1 MHLLTRVGL
10 AGNLSP
16 AAGTLRRSGVAR
28 RRVGLA
34 LAAAG
39 LAGWMAIDRLDA
51 QSTSGQ
57 WRTVGGDAGYTRYSP
72 LDQINRGNV
81 ARLTVAWRRAGVDP
95 GLKQQFPDLR
105 VSGNFRSTPIMINGV
120 LYAPN
125 AVGLI
130 RAFGPGSGESRWEQA
145 PMAQTI
151 EEVSRPSPRGVDY
164 WKSGADERLF
174 LVRGEYL
181 YAINTR
187 DGSYVKDFGAG
198 GRVNLHWDHP
208 LAALYSWTA
217 SPVVVNDVVVVAGA
231 TAGAGD
237 GGVKKEAAP
246 EDIRGFD
253 ARSGKLLW
261 TFHVVPRAGELG
273 ADTWSDESNAF
284 SGDLASWCCLSSDA
298 ELGHVYIPTSAP
310 TGINYGGHRPGDNL
324 FSDSILALD
333 VKTGQRVWHFQM
345 VHHDLWDYDTVGPPT
360 LGDITVNGRRIKAL
374 MQPSKT
380 GFLYVFDRVTGAPV
394 WPIEE
399 RPVPQSAVPGEH
411 TARTQPFPVKP
422 VAFDRQGFTEDD
434 LIDYTPELRARAKEK
449 AKGLLFGPLFSPPAL
464 VSGDPG
470 SVRGQLIMPGG
481 WGSGN
486 WHTGAFD
493 PETQIYYAVSH
504 TQPGISRAVK
514 TDDPAAT
521 MAYAT
526 QARGATGGPAAP
538 LPWPGPDLSLDGLP
552 IFKGPYG
559 RITAIDM
566 KTGAQVWM
574 AANGDGPRHHPLVKD
589 LNLPPLG
596 IPGRGAPLLTK
607 SLLFIGEGSDA
618 IPGTN
623 RDGMYGRMFRA
634 FDKSTGKVLWE
645 TELPAGTTGA
655 PITYQHQGKQYIVV
669 AIGGRE
675 QAPEF
680 IAFALP

>member
-1 MHLLTRVGL
+1 MRREL
-10 AGNLSP
+10 AALMAVM
-16 AAGTLRRSGVAR
+16 AAPW
-28 RRVGLA
+28 LA
-34 LAAAG
+34 L
-39 LAGWMAIDRLDA
+39 WPLDA
-51 QSTSGQ
+51 QSGPAGQ
-57 WRTVGGDAGYTRYSP
+57 WRAVGGDAGYTRYSP
-72 LDQINRGNV
+72 LDQINRNNV
-81 ARLTVAWRRAGVDP
+81 RALKVAWRRPGVDP
-95 GLKQQFPDLR
+95 GLKQQFPELR
-105 VSGNFRSTPIMINGV
+105 VSGNFRSTPLMINGV

-125 AVGLI
+125 AVGLV
-130 RAFGPGSGESRWEQA
+130 RAFGPGSGEARWEQA
-145 PMAQTI
+145 PFAQTI

-181 YAINTR
+181 YAINVK
-187 DGSYVKDFGAG
+187 DGTYAKDFGQG
-198 GRVNLHWDHP
+198 GRVNLHWDQP
-208 LAALYSWTA
+208 LAAMFSWTA
-217 SPVVVNDVVVVAGA
+217 SPVVVNDVIVVAGA

-253 ARSGKLLW
+253 ARTGTLLW
-261 TFHVVPRAGELG
+261 TFHVVPHAGEMG
-273 ADTWSDESNAF
+273 ADTWGDESYAF
-284 SGDLASWCCLSSDA
+284 SGDLASWCCLSADA

-333 VKTGQRVWHFQM
+333 VKTGKRAWHFQM

-360 LGDITVNGRRIKAL
+360 LGDITVDGRRIKAL

-380 GFLYVFDRVTGAPV
+380 GFIYVFDRTTGKPV

-399 RPVPQSAVPGEH
+399 RPVPQSTVPGEH
-411 TARTQPFPVKP
+411 TAKTQPFPTKP
-422 VAFDRQGFTEDD
+422 VPFDRQGFTEED
-434 LIDYTPELRARAKEK
+434 LIDFTPELRARAKEK
-449 AKGLLFGPLFSPPAL
+449 VKGLLMGPLFAPPAI
-464 VSGDPG
+464 VSTEPG
-470 SVRGQLIMPGG
+470 GVRGQLIMPGG

-493 PETQIYYAVSH
+493 PETGVYYAVSH
-504 TQPGISRAVK
+504 TQPGISRAIK

-521 MAYAT
+521 MAFAT
-526 QARGATGGPAAP
+526 QARERRPADGPP
-538 LPWPGPDLSLDGLP
+538 PPPTPWPGPDLSIDGFP
-552 IFKGPYG
+552 VFKGPYG
-559 RITAIDM
+559 RITAINM
-566 KTGAQVWM
+566 NTGAQVWM

-589 LNLPPLG
+589 LSLPPLG

-623 RDGMYGRMFRA
+623 RDGMFGRMFRA
-634 FDKSTGKVLWE
+634 YDKRTGDVVWE

-655 PITYQHQGKQYIVV
+655 PITYLHQGKQYIVV
-669 AIGGRE
+669 AIGWRD
-675 QAPEF
+675 QAPEW

>member
-1 MHLLTRVGL
+1 MRREL
-10 AGNLSP
+10 AALMAVM
-16 AAGTLRRSGVAR
+16 AAPW
-28 RRVGLA
+28 LA
-34 LAAAG
+34 L
-39 LAGWMAIDRLDA
+39 WPLDA
-51 QSTSGQ
+51 QSGPAGQ
-57 WRTVGGDAGYTRYSP
+57 WRAVGGDAGYTRYSP
-72 LDQINRGNV
+72 LDQINRNNV
-81 ARLTVAWRRAGVDP
+81 RALKVAWRRPGVDP
-95 GLKQQFPDLR
+95 GLKQQFPELR
-105 VSGNFRSTPIMINGV
+105 VSGNFRSTPLMINGV

-125 AVGLI
+125 AVGLV
-130 RAFGPGSGESRWEQA
+130 RAFGPGSGEARWEQA
-145 PMAQTI
+145 PFAQTI

-181 YAINTR
+181 YAINVK
-187 DGSYVKDFGAG
+187 DGTYAKDFGQG
-198 GRVNLHWDHP
+198 GRVNLHWDQP
-208 LAALYSWTA
+208 LAAMFSWTA
-217 SPVVVNDVVVVAGA
+217 SPVVVNDVIVVAGA

-253 ARSGKLLW
+253 ARTGTLLW
-261 TFHVVPRAGELG
+261 TFHVVPHAGEMG
-273 ADTWSDESNAF
+273 ADTWGDESYAF
-284 SGDLASWCCLSSDA
+284 SGDLASWCCLSADA

-333 VKTGQRVWHFQM
+333 VKTGKRAWHFQM

-360 LGDITVNGRRIKAL
+360 LGDITVEGRRIKAL

-380 GFLYVFDRVTGAPV
+380 GFIYVFDRTTGKPV

-399 RPVPQSAVPGEH
+399 RPVPQSTVPGEH
-411 TARTQPFPVKP
+411 TAKTQPFPTKP
-422 VAFDRQGFTEDD
+422 VPFDRQGFTEED
-434 LIDYTPELRARAKEK
+434 LIDFTPELRARAKEK
-449 AKGLLFGPLFSPPAL
+449 VKGLLMGPLFSPPAI
-464 VSGDPG
+464 VSTEPG
-470 SVRGQLIMPGG
+470 GVRGQLIMPGG

-493 PETQIYYAVSH
+493 PETGVYYAVSH
-504 TQPGISRAVK
+504 TQPGISRAIK

-521 MAYAT
+521 MAFAT
-526 QARGATGGPAAP
+526 QARERRPADGPP
-538 LPWPGPDLSLDGLP
+538 PPPTPWPGPDLSIDGFP
-552 IFKGPYG
+552 VFKGPYG
-559 RITAIDM
+559 RITAINM
-566 KTGAQVWM
+566 NTGAQVWM

-589 LNLPPLG
+589 LSLPPLG

-623 RDGMYGRMFRA
+623 RDGMFGRMFRA
-634 FDKSTGKVLWE
+634 YDKRSGQVVWE

-655 PITYQHQGKQYIVV
+655 PITYLHQGKQYIVV
-669 AIGGRE
+669 AIGGRD
-675 QAPEF
+675 QAPEW

>member
-1 MHLLTRVGL
+1 MM
-10 AGNLSP
+10 
-16 AAGTLRRSGVAR
+16 LRRLGRIAAVA
-28 RRVGLA
+28 VAGFAA
-34 LAAAG
+34 LG
-39 LAGWMAIDRLDA
+39 QLEA
-51 QSTSGQ
+51 QSAAGQ
-57 WRTVGGDAGYTRYSP
+57 WRAVGGDAGYTRYSP
-72 LDQINRGNV
+72 LDQVNARNV
-81 ARLTVAWRRAGVDP
+81 ARLRVAWRRPGTDP
-95 GLKQQFPDLR
+95 SLKQQFPELR
-105 VSGNFRSTPIMINGV
+105 VSGNFRSTPLMINGV

-130 RAFGPGSGESRWEQA
+130 RAFGPGSGEQIWEQA
-145 PMAQTI
+145 PVAQTI
-151 EEVSRPSPRGVDY
+151 EEVSRPSPRGVEY

-181 YAINTR
+181 YAINSR
-187 DGSYVKDFGAG
+187 DGTYVKDFGDG

-208 LAALYSWTA
+208 LAAMFSWTG
-217 SPVVVNDVVVVAGA
+217 SPVVVNDVVIVAGA

-237 GGVKKEAAP
+237 GGVKKEATP
-246 EDIRGFD
+246 EDIRGYD
-253 ARSGKLLW
+253 ARTGKLLW
-261 TFHVVPRAGELG
+261 TFHVVPREGEYG
-273 ADTWSDESNAF
+273 ADTWGESYSF

-333 VKTGQRVWHFQM
+333 VRTGKRVWHFQM

-380 GFLYVFDRVTGAPV
+380 GFLYVFDRATGTPV

-411 TARTQPFPVKP
+411 TARTQPFPTLP
-422 VAFDRQGFTEDD
+422 VPFDRQGFTEDD
-434 LIDYTPELRARAKEK
+434 LIDHTPELRARAKEK
-449 AKGLLFGPLFSPPAL
+449 VQGLLFGPLFSPPAL
-464 VSGDPG
+464 ATGEPG
-470 SVRGQLIMPGG
+470 GVRGQLIMPGG

-504 TQPGISRAVK
+504 TQPGISRTVK
-514 TDDPAAT
+514 TDDPKAT

-526 QARGATGGPAAP
+526 VAHDRRPEDGPPPAP
-538 LPWPGPDLSLDGLP
+538 TPWPGPELSIDGFP

-566 KTGAQVWM
+566 KTGKQVWM
-574 AANGDGPRHHPLVKD
+574 TANGDGPRHHPLVKD

-623 RDGMYGRMFRA
+623 RDNMHGRMFRA
-634 FDKSTGKVLWE
+634 FDKATGKVVWE

-655 PITYQHQGKQYIVV
+655 PITYMHQGKQYIVI

-675 QAPEF
+675 QPAEW
-680 IAFALP
+680 IAFRLP

>member
-1 MHLLTRVGL
+1 MRRLFVALTVM
-10 AGNLSP
+10 
-16 AAGTLRRSGVAR
+16 V
-28 RRVGLA
+28 V
-34 LAAAG
+34 
-39 LAGWMAIDRLDA
+39 AGWMLPLLDA
-51 QSTSGQ
+51 QSGTAGQ
-57 WRTVGGDAGYTRYSP
+57 WRAVGGDAGYTRYSP
-72 LDQINRGNV
+72 LDQITRGNV
-81 ARLTVAWRRAGVDP
+81 GKLAIAWRRAGVDP
-95 GLKQQFPDLR
+95 SVKTEFPDLR
-105 VSGNFRSTPIMINGV
+105 VSGNFRSTPLMINGV

-125 AVGLI
+125 AVGLL
-130 RAFGPGSGESRWEQA
+130 RAFGPGSGEPRWEQA
-145 PMAQTI
+145 PFARTI
-151 EEVSRPSPRGVDY
+151 EEVSRPSPRGVEY

-181 YAINTR
+181 YAISAR
-187 DGSYVKDFGAG
+187 DGTYVKDFGQG

-208 LAALYSWTA
+208 LAAMFSWTA
-217 SPVVVNDVVVVAGA
+217 SPVVVNDVVIVAGA

-246 EDIRGFD
+246 EDVRGYD

-261 TFHVVPRAGELG
+261 TFHVVPHGGEFG
-273 ADTWSDESNAF
+273 ADSWGDESYAY
-284 SGDLASWCCLSSDA
+284 SGDLASWCCLSTDA

-333 VKTGQRVWHFQM
+333 ARTGRRVWHYQM

-380 GFLYVFDRVTGAPV
+380 GFLYVFDRVTGTPV

-399 RPVPQSAVPGEH
+399 RPVPQSTVPGEH
-411 TARTQPFPVKP
+411 TAKTQPFPTLP
-422 VAFDRQGFTEDD
+422 EPFDRQGFTEDD

-449 AKGLLFGPLFSPPAL
+449 VQGLLFGPLFSPPAL
-464 VSGDPG
+464 VTGQPG
-470 SVRGQLIMPGG
+470 STRGQLIMPGG
-481 WGSGN
+481 WGAGN

-514 TDDPAAT
+514 TDDPKAT

-526 QARGATGGPAAP
+526 LAHERRPEEGPP
-538 LPWPGPDLSLDGLP
+538 PPPTPWPGPDLSIDGLP

-559 RITAIDM
+559 RITALDM
-566 KTGAQVWM
+566 KSGKRVWM
-574 AANGDGPRHHPLVKD
+574 AANGDGFRNHPLVKD

-607 SLLFIGEGSDA
+607 SLLFIGEGSDS

-623 RDGMYGRMFRA
+623 RDHMHGRKFRA
-634 FDKSTGKVLWE
+634 FDKATGEVVWE

-655 PITYQHQGKQYIVV
+655 PITYMHQGKQYVVV
-669 AIGGRE
+669 AIGGRNY
-675 QAPEF
+675 APEW

>member
-1 MHLLTRVGL
+1 MVRILVAL
-10 AGNLSP
+10 A
-16 AAGTLRRSGVAR
+16 ATVAG
-28 RRVGLA
+28 GLA
-34 LAAAG
+34 LAT
-39 LAGWMAIDRLDA
+39 LEA
-51 QSTSGQ
+51 QPGAGQ
-57 WRTVGGDAGYTRYSP
+57 WRAVGGDPGYTRYSP
-72 LDQINRGNV
+72 LDQITAQNV
-81 ARLTVAWRRAGVDP
+81 ARLRVAWRRAGVDP
-95 GLKQQFPDLR
+95 GLKQQFPELR
-105 VSGNFRSTPIMINGV
+105 VSGNFRSTPVMVNGV

-130 RAFGPGSGESRWEQA
+130 RAFSPGSGEQIWEQA
-145 PMAQTI
+145 PVAQTI

-164 WKSGADERLF
+164 WKAGSDERLF
-174 LVRGEYL
+174 LVRGEFL
-181 YAINTR
+181 YAINVR
-187 DGSYVKDFGAG
+187 DGSYVTAFGEG

-208 LAALYSWTA
+208 LAAMFSWTA

-237 GGVKKEAAP
+237 GGVKKEATP

-253 ARSGKLLW
+253 ARTGKLLW
-261 TFHVVPRAGELG
+261 TFHVVPHAGEYG
-273 ADTWSDESNAF
+273 ADSWGDESYAF

-333 VKTGQRVWHFQM
+333 VKTGRRVWHYQM

-380 GFLYVFDRVTGAPV
+380 GFLYVFDRVTGTPV

-399 RPVPQSAVPGEH
+399 RPVPQSTVPGEH
-411 TARTQPFPVKP
+411 TAKTQPFPTKP
-422 VAFDRQGFTEDD
+422 VPFDRQGFTEDD
-434 LIDYTPELRARAKEK
+434 LIDYTPELRARAREK
-449 AKGLLFGPLFSPPAL
+449 VKGLLFGPLFSPPAL
-464 VSGDPG
+464 VTAE
-470 SVRGQLIMPGG
+470 VRGQLIMPGG

-514 TDDPAAT
+514 TDDPKAT
-521 MAYAT
+521 MDYAT
-526 QARGATGGPAAP
+526 VAHERRPDEGPPPAP
-538 LPWPGPDLSLDGLP
+538 TPWPGPDLSIDGLP

-566 KTGAQVWM
+566 KTGQQAWM

-596 IPGRGAPLLTK
+596 IPGRGAPLLTRT
-607 SLLFIGEGSDA
+607 LLFIGEGSDA

-623 RDGMYGRMFRA
+623 RDHMHGRMFRA
-634 FDKSTGKVLWE
+634 FDKTTGKVVWE

-655 PITYQHQGKQYIVV
+655 PITYMHQGRQFVVV
-669 AIGGRE
+669 AIGGR
-675 QAPEF
+675 QQPPEW